1 MISNPRNIPKLNY
14 SALLLTMVFSM
25 GETMPVTNL
34 GRFGNLKYNQHVKVL
49 GFVEY
54 LGQDFLA
61 FILDNIECP
70 PDTDLDEQIPDLFLN
85 VIISFN
91 LQFDDPSSNPV
102 LTALEYR
109 QNAKTFCEKILL
121 LLNREG
127 IV

>member
-1 MISNPRNIPKLNY
+1 ML
-14 SALLLTMVFSM
+14 
-25 GETMPVTNL
+25 
-34 GRFGNLKYNQHVKVL
+34 RFLV
-49 GFVEY
+49 VEY

-85 VIISFN
+85 VIVSFN
-91 LQFDDPSSNPV
+91 LQFEDPSSNPV

-127 IV
+127 IVEDFLRASNADDMPCRGSSEDF